1 MVEETDLGQSN
12 SSGHPGQ
19 DQAQDSSDEE
29 ERKDY
34 SLIDT
39 SNIIDS
45 ALLPEDNQ
53 DQPLAT
59 FG

>member
-1 MVEETDLGQSN
+1 MVEETDLGQSH

-19 DQAQDSSDEE
+19 DQAQVSSDEE